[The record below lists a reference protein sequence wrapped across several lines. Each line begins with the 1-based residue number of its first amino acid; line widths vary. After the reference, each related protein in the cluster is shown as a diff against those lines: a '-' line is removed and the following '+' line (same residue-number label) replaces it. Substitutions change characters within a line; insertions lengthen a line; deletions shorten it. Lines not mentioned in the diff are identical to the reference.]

1 MKEAIIF
8 LSHASADK
16 KLTDQFRNLL
26 VMGLDLRQS
35 DIFYTSNNATGVP
48 VGADGNQ
55 YMQKQLK
62 GAKIIISLITPS
74 FYDSAYC
81 MCELGFQSHLKD
93 VIVFPIVFPYLDRD
107 LISDLVEN
115 PSLHHINNRKCLDY
129 LADKCKN
136 VVDNFSMSAWDDASK
151 GFMSKYKIM
160 EDKVAIKHRI
170 EKSIYD
176 EWSTIPY
183 AIINAVLSCNKSR
196 GYLTEKGFKSYSRDQ
211 TRNIAFSDAS
221 STIVIDI
228 CRDGYMRNSPYL
240 TATYNLNQKKPLIG
254 LVTVMAPP
262 PSVVGEKMPDISKE
276 GACAYR
282 YINWWESDGVNSVL
296 RALDSIIKEIERKS
310 DA

>member
-8 LSHASADK
+8 LSHANADK
-16 KLTDQFRNLL
+16 ELTDQFKSLL

-55 YMQKQLK
+55 YMQEQLK

-93 VIVFPIVFPYLDRD
+93 VIVFPIVFPYSNRN
-107 LISDLVEN
+107 LISDLVES
-115 PSLHHINNRKCLDY
+115 PSLHHINHRKCLDH
-129 LADKCKN
+129 LADKCKT

-151 GFMSKYKIM
+151 NFMSKYKVM
-160 EDKVAIKHRI
+160 ENKVAIKYRI

-176 EWSTIPY
+176 EWSTTVID
-183 AIINAVLSCNKSR
+183 ICRAVQPGMNQK
-196 GYLTEKGFKSYSRDQ
+196 GYLQDKGFTNYSFDGN
-211 TRNIAFSDAS
+211 RNIAFSDTK

-228 CRDGYMRNSPYL
+228 CRDGYMRNSPYS
-240 TATYNLNQKKPLIG
+240 TATHNLNQNQKLVG

-262 PSVVGEKMPDISKE
+262 PSVVGENMPDISKDV
-276 GACAYR
+276 ACAYR
-282 YINWWESDGVNSVL
+282 YINWWESDGVSSVL
-296 RALDSIIKEIERKS
+296 RALESIMKEIEGE
-310 DA
+310 DNV